1 MKIGIDVSF
10 DKPGNNYGVGPGAYV
25 WNILPE
31 IIKQSNDDHLYFANS
46 ENIDFIPKAGNVN
59 L

>member
-1 MKIGIDVSF
+1 MKIGIDVYSY

-31 IIKQSNDDHLYFANS
+31 IISNPKTTS
-46 ENIDFIPKAGNVN
+46 FIFLLTPKI
-59 L
+59 

>member
-1 MKIGIDVSF
+1 MIEYQLNKMMKIGIDVYSF

-31 IIKQSNDDHLYFANS
+31 IIA
-46 ENIDFIPKAGNVN
+46 
-59 L
+59 